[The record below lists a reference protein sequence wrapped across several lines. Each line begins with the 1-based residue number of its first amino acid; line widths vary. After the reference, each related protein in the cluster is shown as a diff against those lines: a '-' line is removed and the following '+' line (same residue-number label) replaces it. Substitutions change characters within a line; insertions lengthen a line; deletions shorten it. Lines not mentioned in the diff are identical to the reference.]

1 MVALI
6 SSVNLCFPISH
17 KHLVL
22 LLCEMRLISAVRVGE
37 DLPLR
42 YLHAAKVIFISV
54 FLTSCRWIKDLVL
67 VIKFGSPPVGS
78 LIP

>member
-1 MVALI
+1 MHEEDACKI
-6 SSVNLCFPISH
+6 HNKYS
-17 KHLVL
+17 K
-22 LLCEMRLISAVRVGE
+22 SATVRVGE

-54 FLTSCRWIKDLVL
+54 FLASCRWIKDLVL